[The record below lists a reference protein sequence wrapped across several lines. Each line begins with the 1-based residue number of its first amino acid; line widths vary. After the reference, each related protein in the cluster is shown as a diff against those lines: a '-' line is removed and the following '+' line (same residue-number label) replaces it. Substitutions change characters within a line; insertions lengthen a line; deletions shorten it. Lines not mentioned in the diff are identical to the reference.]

1 MKPQVQ
7 KILTKLGKEKVE
19 LSILNKV
26 EEYTKD
32 CERGIESLQMMHQ
45 EVKEAVAKIEK
56 EAKRL
61 EAVERLAKKTY
72 FQYKEA
78 LQDVGYDNPDSMPRA
93 KKLFN
98 AAENLVQKLNEVDKI
113 KI

>member
-1 MKPQVQ
+1 MKPQVK
-7 KILTKLGKEKVE
+7 KILQKFSTQKVD

-26 EEYTKD
+26 KESTKD

-45 EVKEAVAKIEK
+45 EVKESIAKIDK

-72 FQYKEA
+72 FQYREA
-78 LQDVGYDNPDSMPRA
+78 LEDLGFDNPDSMPEA

-98 AAENLVQKLNEVDKI
+98 AAEDLVQKLNEVNKI
-113 KI
+113 KL